1 MSHIHKLSKA
11 TETSDVTVKQKPRK
25 VAVIYKRRSQNS
37 SSERNYNC
45 SSRCYEARSSPSS
58 KGRRCY
64 KKKPQSAIE
73 GVAKKEVTLQDILN
87 KKRENASYRQG
98 RSPNW
103 VRSDTSGS
111 KGEKLCFVCHDFE
124 HLARECPNPLCY
136 RCGVRGHRPYNCT
149 KVNS

>member
-1 MSHIHKLSKA
+1 MLLYTNDA
-11 TETSDVTVKQKPRK
+11 VKIVPLRGITIVALDAMKPEALQ
-25 VAVIYKRRSQNS
+25 AVRAGDAI
-37 SSERNYNC
+37 
-45 SSRCYEARSSPSS
+45 
-58 KGRRCY
+58 

-124 HLARECPNPLCY
+124 HLARECPNPLC
-136 RCGVRGHRPYNCT
+136 CSCSVRGHRSYNFT
-149 KVNS
+149 AVNLKDSDYRRSGRRSDYR